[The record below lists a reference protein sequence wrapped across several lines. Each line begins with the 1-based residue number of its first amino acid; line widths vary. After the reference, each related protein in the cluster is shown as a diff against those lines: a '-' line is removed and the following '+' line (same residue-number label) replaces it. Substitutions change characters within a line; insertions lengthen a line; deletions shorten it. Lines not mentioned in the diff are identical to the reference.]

1 MKNTKSNTGL
11 GVQTLA
17 IHAGEYPDPLT
28 GASAPNLVM
37 STTFVVGADTG
48 FSVEGLN
55 DFPQESS
62 DLFVYTRWGNPTIR
76 QLEEKLAALED
87 TQEDARNIERVC
99 ENKSMTA
106 RPPENASQAGKQ
118 SGGAISAVAFASG
131 MSAATALLLHTLKA
145 GDHAVVS
152 DVAYAAVSEATNEL
166 FPGLGI
172 EISKTDTSDLDALRE
187 ALRPNTKLVYIETPC
202 NPLLRLTDIAAA
214 AEIAHNAG
222 ARLAVDSTFATPL
235 ATKPLSL
242 GADFVIHSLTK
253 YLGGHGDALGGAL
266 VGKTG
271 DIAPLR
277 RKTAIRL
284 GGTISPF
291 NAWLILRGI
300 ATLPLRMK
308 AHEENALRVAAF
320 LENHPDV
327 IRVIYPGLSSHPQYE
342 LARRQ
347 MNNFSGILT
356 FQTKNGKETAARL
369 AEHLHIIHYAVSLGH
384 HRSLVFYL
392 HSQELLKTSFHLS
405 RPKQLESWK
414 AFAGE
419 GIFRFS
425 VGLEDSA
432 DIIADL
438 EQALGKR

>member
-1 MKNTKSNTGL
+1 MKNKQSIAKQFIAGL

-17 IHAGEYPDPLT
+17 VHAGEGPDPVT
-28 GASAPNLVM
+28 GASAPNIVM

-48 FSVEGLN
+48 FSVEGMNEN
-55 DFPQESS
+55 DP
-62 DLFVYTRWGNPTIR
+62 FVYTRWGNPTTR
-76 QLEEKLAALED
+76 QLEEKLAALE
-87 TQEDARNIERVC
+87 
-99 ENKSMTA
+99 
-106 RPPENASQAGKQ
+106 
-118 SGGAISAVAFASG
+118 GAESAVAFASG
-131 MSAATALLLHTLKA
+131 MAAATALLLHTLKA

-172 EISKTDTSDLDALRE
+172 AITKTDTSDLDALRE
-187 ALRPNTKLVYIETPC
+187 AVRPNTRLIYIETPC

-214 AEIAHNAG
+214 AQIAHNAN
-222 ARLAVDSTFATPL
+222 AALAVDSTFATPV

-266 VGKTG
+266 VGRTA
-271 DIAPLR
+271 DLAPLR
-277 RKTAIRL
+277 KKTAIRL
-284 GGTISPF
+284 GGTLSPF
-291 NAWLILRGI
+291 NAWLILRGL

-320 LENHPDV
+320 LENHPLV
-327 IRVIYPGLSSHPQYE
+327 KKVIYPGLPSHPQHE

-347 MNNFSGILT
+347 MRNFSGILT
-356 FQTKNGKETAARL
+356 FQTKNGRETAAVL
-369 AEHLHIIHYAVSLGH
+369 AERLRIIHYAVSLGH
-384 HRSLVFYL
+384 HRSLLFYL
-392 HSQELLKTSFHLS
+392 HGEDLLKTSFKLS
-405 RPKQLESWK
+405 TPKQRESWK

-425 VGLEDSA
+425 VGLEDA
-432 DIIADL
+432 PDIIADL
-438 EQALGKR
+438 EQALGQ